1 MKFLLATFA
10 AATVAMSSAQTIP
23 CTYAASDSPLVL
35 DPGAPF
41 WKKTPMVAFQ
51 HDSFGKDTGL
61 KPTEVRVRWSK
72 QFLYV
77 LFVGR
82 YEAMHLRPNPVT
94 DQDTVPLWDWDV
106 AELFIGSDFAN
117 IQRYKEFEV
126 SPQGEWVDL
135 DVRKDLKEF
144 DWKWNSGF
152 EPGARIDRAAK
163 VWYGGMKIPWKS
175 IDSGEVKAGRE
186 YRVNFYR
193 IEGPAPVRK
202 FLAWQPTKSASYH
215 VPEEFGRMKLVR

>member
-1 MKFLLATFA
+1 MAAFA
-10 AATVAMSSAQTIP
+10 AFATVAMSSAQTIR
-23 CTYAASDSPLVL
+23 CTYSASDSPLVL
-35 DPGAPF
+35 DPEAAF
-41 WKKTPMVAFQ
+41 WKKAPMVAFR

-82 YEAMHLRPNPVT
+82 YDAMHLKPNPVT

-135 DVRKDLKEF
+135 DVRKDLGEF

-152 EPGARIDRAAK
+152 EPRARIDRAAK
-163 VWYGGMKIPWKS
+163 VWYGAMKIPWTS

>member
-1 MKFLLATFA
+1 MKLLLAALPLTFCMMSAQPIRCLYSSTDIALPLDPA
-10 AATVAMSSAQTIP
+10 AA
-23 CTYAASDSPLVL
+23 
-35 DPGAPF
+35 F
-41 WKKTPMVAFQ
+41 WKGTTAVSFA
-51 HDSFGKDTGL
+51 HDSMGKDTGL
-61 KPTEVRVRWSK
+61 KPTEIRVRWSK

-82 YEAMHLRPNPVT
+82 YDNMYLKPNPVT
-94 DQDTVPLWDWDV
+94 NQDTVPLWDWDV
-106 AELFIGSDFAN
+106 AELFIGSDFKN

-144 DWKWNSGF
+144 DSKWNSGF
-152 EPGARIDRAAK
+152 EPGARVDEKAK
-163 VWYGGMKIPWKS
+163 VWYAGMKIPWKS
-175 IDSGEVKAGRE
+175 IDGDAVKTGRE

-193 IEGPAPVRK
+193 IEGAPPNRK